1 MSTCW
6 WYFEG
11 RHDDDG
17 RLDDASRPPGIIS
30 SAVVSECRHLERH
43 LATLVNYRFPF
54 LNNFK
59 NDHKG
64 KTQEVTGNSL

>member
-1 MSTCW
+1 MFTCW

-11 RHDDDG
+11 RRDDDG
-17 RLDDASRPPGIIS
+17 RLDDASRPPGIS
-30 SAVVSECRHLERH
+30 SAVVSECRHPERH

-59 NDHKG
+59 NDHEG